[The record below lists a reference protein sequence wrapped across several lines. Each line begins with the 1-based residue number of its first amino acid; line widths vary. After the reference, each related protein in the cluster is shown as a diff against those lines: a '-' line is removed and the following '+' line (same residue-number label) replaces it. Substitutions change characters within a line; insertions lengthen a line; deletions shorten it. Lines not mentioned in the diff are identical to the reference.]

1 MRKRRVVLICGKH
14 LWGESLEHILGSSSE
29 VELLGCWGFD
39 DPVLPRL
46 KALLPDLLVIADA
59 QLPSEQ
65 AACFTAEI
73 LEDLPDLAIIHI
85 TPEQNVFRVYTSLT
99 LPASKSELIDVISHL
114 PVHPPIDQGDLVPEE
129 AKSEKQDE

>member
-1 MRKRRVVLICGKH
+1 MQKRRVVLICGKH

-29 VELLGCWGFD
+29 VEMVGCWDFD

-46 KALLPDLLVIADA
+46 KALSPDLLIMADV
-59 QLPSEQ
+59 QLPSER
-65 AACFTAEI
+65 ATCLTAEI
-73 LEDLPDLAIIHI
+73 LEDLPDLSVIHV
-85 TPEQNVFRVYTSLT
+85 TPEQNVFRVYTSHT

-114 PVHPPIDQGDLVPEE
+114 PVHPPIEQGDSVPEE